1 MVNINNIVI
10 TNIDEIFTVLSPK
23 NRTAK
28 ISKRKSY
35 ALSFCIDGQITYIHN
50 NNEIVSDKNH
60 AVILP
65 KGQSYTLH
73 GDKTGS
79 FPVINFQCAEP
90 LCDTIVS
97 IPIQNPNLYIKDF
110 EQIKALSLFKDNR
123 NKMMSIFY
131 DMLHRLSSQ
140 NTNNSVISRAI
151 AYLENNYDNPGLT
164 NAELAKQ
171 CNISEVYFRRIFEKQ
186 YKMTPKQYIVNVR
199 INKAKQLLVENSLK
213 INAVAEHCGFSNQY
227 HFCRVFK
234 KKTGLTPTEYI
245 KQNKIYK
252 I

>member
-1 MVNINNIVI
+1 
-10 TNIDEIFTVLSPK
+10 
-23 NRTAK
+23 
-28 ISKRKSY
+28 
-35 ALSFCIDGQITYIHN
+35 
-50 NNEIVSDKNH
+50 
-60 AVILP
+60 
-65 KGQSYTLH
+65 
-73 GDKTGS
+73 
-79 FPVINFQCAEP
+79 
-90 LCDTIVS
+90 
-97 IPIQNPNLYIKDF
+97 
-110 EQIKALSLFKDNR
+110 
-123 NKMMSIFY
+123 MMRIFY

-199 INKAKQLLVENSLK
+199 INKAKQLLAENSLK
-213 INAVAEHCGFSNQY
+213 INAVAERCGFSNQY

-234 KKTGLTPTEYI
+234 EKTGLTPTEYI